1 MHALNQPIRWL
12 NVTLV
17 MASTWRVACCIVGM
31 LFLRTS
37 MPPSQP
43 SKQSALSSLLIGVPQ
58 ALKLASTTSLP
69 QLFLVETWQR
79 YNAQSAC
86 CPTPLLLRRPG
97 HDLIT
102 SSI

>member
-12 NVTLV
+12 NATLV
-17 MASTWRVACCIVGM
+17 MASTWRAACCIVVM

-58 ALKLASTTSLP
+58 ASKLASTTSLP
-69 QLFLVETWQR
+69 QLFLEEIWQR
-79 YNAQSAC
+79 FDAQSAC
-86 CPTPLLLRRPG
+86 CPTPLPLQRPG

-102 SSI
+102 SLI